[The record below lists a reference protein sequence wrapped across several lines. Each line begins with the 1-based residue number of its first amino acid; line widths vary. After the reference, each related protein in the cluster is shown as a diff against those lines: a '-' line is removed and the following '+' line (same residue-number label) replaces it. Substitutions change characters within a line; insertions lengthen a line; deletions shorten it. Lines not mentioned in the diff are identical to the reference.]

1 MSDPDKPFAGVQ
13 KLRRPPAAV
22 GDTPA
27 RRVRAPHFGIQYP
40 LLRSPAVA
48 TRYHR
53 TQVTTEN
60 IEIIGQIYEAFAH
73 QDLEGLLALV
83 DPDCVVTQDVSL
95 PWGGRHVGHDDII
108 AFALALIGSTDSAV
122 TVESLFEADGQVIQC
137 GRSKGTVRANGNA
150 FDIPEVHI
158 WTLKDGKVVAAHFAI
173 DTPAMLAALA

>member
-1 MSDPDKPFAGVQ
+1 M
-13 KLRRPPAAV
+13 
-22 GDTPA
+22 
-27 RRVRAPHFGIQYP
+27 
-40 LLRSPAVA
+40 
-48 TRYHR
+48 
-53 TQVTTEN
+53 TTEN
-60 IEIIGQIYEAFAH
+60 IEIIRQIYEAFAH

-83 DPDCVVTQDVSL
+83 DPDCVVTQDASL
-95 PWGGRHVGHDDII
+95 PWGGHHVGHDDII

-158 WTLKDGKVVAAHFAI
+158 WTLKDGRVVAAHFAI